1 MKKEPKALRL
11 LIVLVMALGIAA
23 GTYFYVHREKKP
35 ENRLELYGNVDIRQI
50 RLAFQATGRIE
61 KLLVDEGDAVDS
73 GQLVAQLDPV
83 RYEAA
88 MARAAAQVAG
98 KRQVLARLLAGSR
111 PEVIQEA
118 RERVKAEEARLKDAK
133 VLYER
138 TKILVRTGSTS
149 RQHFDDIESAFRAAR
164 ANLDAA
170 KQALVLARKGPRK
183 EDISAAGDE
192 LKASE
197 AALRLAERELKDTKL
212 YAPKAGIIQDRIL
225 EQGDMAFPETPV
237 FTLALTDPVW
247 IRAYVSETDLGK
259 VVPGMK
265 AYMTTDS
272 FPGRKYEGWIGF
284 ISPTAEFTPKQVQ
297 TTELRTKLV
306 YRLRIF
312 ACNPKDELRLGM
324 PVTVT
329 IPLIQPRNDPGQ
341 NRNPCGRKPDGS
353 S

>member
-1 MKKEPKALRL
+1 MLA
-11 LIVLVMALGIAA
+11 LIVALGIAA
-23 GTYFYVHREKKP
+23 GVYVYLQHGKAP
-35 ENRLELYGNVDIRQI
+35 QNRLELYGNVDIRQI
-50 RLAFQATGRIE
+50 QLAFHATGRIE
-61 KLLVDEGDAVDS
+61 RLLVEEGDAVRS

-88 MARAAAQVAG
+88 VARATAEVAG

-149 RQHFDDIESAFRAAR
+149 KQHFDDIESAFRAAR

-183 EDISAAGDE
+183 EDIAVARNE

-197 AALRLAERELKDTKL
+197 AALRLAERELKDTTL
-212 YAPKAGIIQDRIL
+212 YAPEAGIIQDRIL
-225 EQGDMAFPETPV
+225 EQGDMAFPQTPV

-247 IRAYVSETDLGK
+247 VRAYASETDLGK
-259 VVPGMK
+259 VAPGMK

-306 YRLRIF
+306 YRLRVY
-312 ACNPKDELRLGM
+312 ACNPKNQLRLGM

-329 IPLIQPRNDPGQ
+329 IPLNQPPKDPAEK
-341 NRNPCGRKPDGS
+341 RSPCGGKPDGRP
-353 S
+353 